1 LDTFEVT
8 TVFDS
13 STLLQD
19 LAAYAEERQNI
30 PATDELEGFEGSSIA
45 AKQSVLFLRIH
56 SAANF
61 YSTDKALMQDP
72 APVYVD
78 ISTLLSSDDMS
89 HQWLTCT

>member
-1 LDTFEVT
+1 MDTFEVT

-19 LAAYAEERQNI
+19 LASYAEERQNI
-30 PATDELEGFEGSSIA
+30 LATDELEGIDESSIA

-61 YSTDKALMQDP
+61 YSTDKALMKDP
-72 APVYVD
+72 PPVYVD
-78 ISTLLSSDDMS
+78 ISTLLSSNGIFSD
-89 HQWLTCT
+89 

>member
-30 PATDELEGFEGSSIA
+30 LATDDLGGLDGSSIA

-72 APVYVD
+72 PPVYVD
-78 ISTLLSSDDMS
+78 ISTLISSDDIFD
-89 HQWLTCT
+89 Q